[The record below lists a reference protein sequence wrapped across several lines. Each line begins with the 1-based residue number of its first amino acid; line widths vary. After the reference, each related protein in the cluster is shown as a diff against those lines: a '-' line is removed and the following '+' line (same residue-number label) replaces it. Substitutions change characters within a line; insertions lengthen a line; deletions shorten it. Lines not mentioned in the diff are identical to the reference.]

1 MKRILV
7 VEDDNS
13 LSVLLRLI
21 MKVQQ
26 EDWDVSSAATGVEAL
41 SQVEK
46 FKPDLI
52 LLDIMMPEMDG
63 LEVARRLRSD
73 ERHKDQKIVILSALN
88 DPETQR
94 KAKEA
99 GVLEYWSKPIS
110 PDELRDGMLRV
121 LGTDA
126 DDSLPPE

>member
-26 EDWDVSSAATGVEAL
+26 DDWDVSSAATGLEAL

-46 FKPDLI
+46 LKPDLI

-63 LEVARRLRSD
+63 LEVARRLHSD
-73 ERHKDQKIVILSALN
+73 ERYQNPKIVILSALS
-88 DPETQR
+88 DPDTQR
-94 KAKEA
+94 KAQEA
-99 GVLEYWSKPIS
+99 GVLEYWTKPIS
-110 PDELRDGMLRV
+110 PDELRDGILRV
-121 LGTDA
+121 LGADA
-126 DDSLPPE
+126 DDLLL

>member
-26 EDWDVSSAATGVEAL
+26 DDWDVSSASTGVEAL
-41 SQVEK
+41 SQVER
-46 FKPDLI
+46 FHPDLI

-73 ERHKDQKIVILSALN
+73 ERYKDQKIVILSALS
-88 DPETQR
+88 DADTQR
-94 KAKEA
+94 KAQEA
-99 GVLEYWSKPIS
+99 GVLEYWVKPIS
-110 PDELRDGMLRV
+110 PDELREGMLRV
-121 LGTDA
+121 LGTESID
-126 DDSLPPE
+126 LL

>member
-26 EDWDVSSAATGVEAL
+26 DDWDVSSAATGLEAL
-41 SQVEK
+41 SLVERL
-46 FKPDLI
+46 KPDLI

-63 LEVARRLRSD
+63 LEVARRLHGD
-73 ERHKDQKIVILSALN
+73 ERYQDPKIVILSALS
-88 DPETQR
+88 DPDIQR
-94 KAKEA
+94 RAQEA
-99 GVLEYWSKPIS
+99 GVLEYWTKPIS
-110 PDELRDGMLRV
+110 PDELREGMLRV

-126 DDSLPPE
+126 DELL

>member
-26 EDWDVSSAATGVEAL
+26 DDWEVGSASTGVEAL
-41 SQVEK
+41 AQVEK
-46 FKPDLI
+46 FRPDLI

-63 LEVARRLRSD
+63 LEVARRLKGD
-73 ERHKDQKIVILSALN
+73 ERHKDQKIVILSALS
-88 DPETQR
+88 DSETRR
-94 KAKEA
+94 KAMEA
-99 GVLEYWSKPIS
+99 GVVEYWTKPIS
-110 PDELRDGMLRV
+110 PDELQAGLQRV
-121 LGTDA
+121 LGTD
-126 DDSLPPE
+126 LPDMP

>member
-1 MKRILV
+1 MKHILV

-26 EDWDVSSAATGVEAL
+26 EDWDVTSAATGLEAL
-41 SQVEK
+41 SQVERS
-46 FKPDLI
+46 KPDLI

-63 LEVARRLRSD
+63 LEVARRLHGD
-73 ERHKDQKIVILSALN
+73 ERYQDPKIVILSALS
-88 DPETQR
+88 DPDTQR
-94 KAKEA
+94 KAQEA
-99 GVLEYWSKPIS
+99 GVLEYWTEPIS
-110 PDELRDGMLRV
+110 PDELREGMLRV

-126 DDSLPPE
+126 DELLL

>member
-26 EDWDVSSAATGVEAL
+26 EDWDVTSAATGIEAL
-41 SQVEK
+41 SQVES
-46 FKPDLI
+46 FRPDLI

-63 LEVARRLRSD
+63 LEVARRLRND
-73 ERHKDQKIVILSALN
+73 ERYKEQKIVILSALS
-88 DPETQR
+88 DTETR
-94 KAKEA
+94 KKAKEA
-99 GVLEYWSKPIS
+99 GVVEYWTKPIS
-110 PDELRDGMLRV
+110 PDELREGMLRV
-121 LGTDA
+121 LGPDTD
-126 DDSLPPE
+126 LL

>member
-26 EDWDVSSAATGVEAL
+26 DDWDVSTAATGVEAL
-41 SQVEK
+41 SLVEK
-46 FKPDLI
+46 FQPDLI

-63 LEVARRLRSD
+63 LEVARRLHGD
-73 ERHKDQKIVILSALN
+73 ERYQNPKIVILSALS
-88 DPETQR
+88 DPDTQR
-94 KAKEA
+94 RAKEA
-99 GVLEYWSKPIS
+99 GVLEYWTKPIS

-121 LGTDA
+121 LGPDV
-126 DDSLPPE
+126 DELLL

>member
-26 EDWDVSSAATGVEAL
+26 DDWDVSSAATGFEAL
-41 SQVEK
+41 AQVEK
-46 FKPDLI
+46 FHPDLI

-63 LEVARRLRSD
+63 LEVARRLKGD
-73 ERHKDQKIVILSALN
+73 ERHKDQKIVILSALS
-88 DPETQR
+88 DAETKR
-94 KAKEA
+94 KAMDA
-99 GVLEYWSKPIS
+99 GVLEYWTKPIS

-121 LGTDA
+121 LGPDA
-126 DDSLPPE
+126 VELL

>member
-46 FKPDLI
+46 FQPDLI

-63 LEVARRLRSD
+63 LEVANRLHNDVRY
-73 ERHKDQKIVILSALN
+73 KDQKIVILSALS

-94 KAKEA
+94 KAMEA
-99 GVLEYWSKPIS
+99 GVVEYWTKPIS

-121 LGTDA
+121 LGTDTA
-126 DDSLPPE
+126 DLL

>member
-1 MKRILV
+1 MKHILV

-26 EDWDVSSAATGVEAL
+26 EDWDVTSAATGLEAL
-41 SQVEK
+41 SQVERS
-46 FKPDLI
+46 KPDLI

-63 LEVARRLRSD
+63 LEVARRLHGD
-73 ERHKDQKIVILSALN
+73 ERYQDPKIVILSALS
-88 DPETQR
+88 DPDTQR
-94 KAKEA
+94 KAQEA
-99 GVLEYWSKPIS
+99 GVLEYWTKPIS
-110 PDELRDGMLRV
+110 PDELREGMLRV

-126 DDSLPPE
+126 DELL

>member
-26 EDWDVSSAATGVEAL
+26 DDWDVNSAATGLEAL

-46 FKPDLI
+46 SKPDLI

-63 LEVARRLRSD
+63 LEVARRLHGD
-73 ERHKDQKIVILSALN
+73 ERYQDPKIVILSALS
-88 DPETQR
+88 DPDTQR
-94 KAKEA
+94 RAKEA
-99 GVLEYWSKPIS
+99 GVLEYWTKPIS

-126 DDSLPPE
+126 DELL

>member
-63 LEVARRLRSD
+63 LEVARRLHSD
-73 ERHKDQKIVILSALN
+73 ERYQHPKIVILSALS
-88 DPETQR
+88 DPDTRR
-94 KAKEA
+94 KAQEA
-99 GVLEYWSKPIS
+99 GVLEYWTKPLS
-110 PDELRDGMLRV
+110 PDELREGMLRV

-126 DDSLPPE
+126 DELL

>member
-63 LEVARRLRSD
+63 LEVAHRLHND
-73 ERHKDQKIVILSALN
+73 ERYKDQKIVILSALN
-88 DPETQR
+88 DPETRR
-94 KAKEA
+94 KAAEA
-99 GVLEYWSKPIS
+99 GVLEYWTKPIS
-110 PDELRDGMLRV
+110 PDELRDGMLRL
-121 LGTDA
+121 LGA
-126 DDSLPPE
+126 DVDELL

>member
-26 EDWDVSSAATGVEAL
+26 DDWDVSSAATGVEAL
-41 SQVEK
+41 AQVEK
-46 FKPDLI
+46 FRPDLI

-63 LEVARRLRSD
+63 LEVARRLKGD
-73 ERHKDQKIVILSALN
+73 ERYKDQKIVILSALS
-88 DPETQR
+88 DAETKR
-94 KAKEA
+94 KAMEA
-99 GVLEYWSKPIS
+99 GVVEYWTKPIS

-121 LGTDA
+121 LGPDA
-126 DDSLPPE
+126 VEVL

>member
-1 MKRILV
+1 MKQILV

-26 EDWDVSSAATGVEAL
+26 EDWEVNSAATGVEAL
-41 SQVEK
+41 AQVEK
-46 FKPDLI
+46 LQPDLI

-73 ERHKDQKIVILSALN
+73 ERYKEQKIVILSALS
-88 DPETQR
+88 DDDTQR
-94 KAKEA
+94 KAQEA
-99 GVLEYWSKPIS
+99 GVLEYWTKPIS
-110 PDELRDGMLRV
+110 PDELREGMLRV
-121 LGTDA
+121 LGTESVD
-126 DDSLPPE
+126 LL

>member
-26 EDWDVSSAATGVEAL
+26 EDWDVASAATGVEAL
-41 SQVEK
+41 SQVET
-46 FKPDLI
+46 FHPDLI

-63 LEVARRLRSD
+63 LEVARRLHDD
-73 ERHKDQKIVILSALN
+73 ERYKDQKIVVLSALS
-88 DPETQR
+88 DSETQR

-99 GVLEYWSKPIS
+99 GVQEYWTKPIS
-110 PDELRDGMLRV
+110 PDELREGMLRV
-121 LGTDA
+121 LGPEA
-126 DDSLPPE
+126 DLL

>member
-26 EDWDVSSAATGVEAL
+26 DDWEVSSAATGVEAL
-41 SQVEK
+41 AQVEK
-46 FKPDLI
+46 FQPDLI

-63 LEVARRLRSD
+63 LEVARRLKAD
-73 ERHKDQKIVILSALN
+73 ERHKDQKMVILSALS
-88 DPETQR
+88 DSDTKR
-94 KAKEA
+94 KAMDA
-99 GVLEYWSKPIS
+99 GVLEYWTKPIS

-121 LGTDA
+121 LGPDA
-126 DDSLPPE
+126 VELL

>member
-26 EDWDVSSAATGVEAL
+26 EDWDVSSASTGVEAL
-41 SQVEK
+41 TQVEK
-46 FKPDLI
+46 FQPDLI

-63 LEVARRLRSD
+63 LEVARRLHHD
-73 ERHKDQKIVILSALN
+73 ERHKDQKIVILSALS
-88 DPETQR
+88 DPDTQR

-99 GVLEYWSKPIS
+99 GVVEYWTKPIS
-110 PDELRDGMLRV
+110 PDDLREGMLRV
-121 LGTDA
+121 LGTDVG
-126 DDSLPPE
+126 DLL

>member
-26 EDWDVSSAATGVEAL
+26 DDWDVNSAATGLEAL

-46 FKPDLI
+46 LKPDLI

-63 LEVARRLRSD
+63 LEVARRLHGD
-73 ERHKDQKIVILSALN
+73 ERYQDPKIVILSALS
-88 DPETQR
+88 DPDTQR

-99 GVLEYWSKPIS
+99 GVLEYWTKPLS
-110 PDELRDGMLRV
+110 PDELREGMLRV
-121 LGTDA
+121 LGTDV
-126 DDSLPPE
+126 DELL

>member
-26 EDWDVSSAATGVEAL
+26 EDWDVNTASTGVEAL
-41 SQVEK
+41 SQVEN

-63 LEVARRLRSD
+63 LEVVRRLRSD
-73 ERHKDQKIVILSALN
+73 ERHKDQKVVVLSALG
-88 DPETQR
+88 DPDTQR
-94 KAKEA
+94 QAKEA
-99 GVLEYWSKPIS
+99 GVLEYWTKPVS
-110 PDELRDGMLRV
+110 PDELREGMLRV
-121 LGTDA
+121 LGTEA
-126 DDSLPPE
+126 DDLL

>member
-26 EDWDVSSAATGVEAL
+26 DDWDVSSAATGVEAL
-41 SQVEK
+41 AQVGK
-46 FKPDLI
+46 FHPDLI

-63 LEVARRLRSD
+63 LEVARRLKGD
-73 ERHKDQKIVILSALN
+73 ERYKDQKIVILSALS
-88 DPETQR
+88 DAETQR
-94 KAKEA
+94 KAMEA
-99 GVLEYWSKPIS
+99 GVVEYWTKPIS

-121 LGTDA
+121 LGPDA
-126 DDSLPPE
+126 VELL

>member
-21 MKVQQ
+21 MKIQQ
-26 EDWDVSSAATGVEAL
+26 DDWDVATAMNGVEAMDM
-41 SQVEK
+41 VEG
-46 FKPDLI
+46 FQPDLI

-63 LEVARRLRSD
+63 LEVARRLHTD
-73 ERHKDQKIVILSALN
+73 PRHADQHYKVVILSALS

-94 KAKEA
+94 KAMENGIA
-99 GVLEYWSKPIS
+99 EYWTKPIS
-110 PDELRDGMLRV
+110 PDELRAGMLRV
-121 LGTDA
+121 MGMETSDI
-126 DDSLPPE
+126 P

>member
-46 FKPDLI
+46 FQPDLI

-63 LEVARRLRSD
+63 LEVARRLHSD
-73 ERHKDQKIVILSALN
+73 ERYKDQKIVILSALS
-88 DPETQR
+88 DADTQR
-94 KAKEA
+94 KAKEV
-99 GVLEYWSKPIS
+99 GVLEYWTKPIS
-110 PDELRDGMLRV
+110 PDELREGMLRV
-121 LGTDA
+121 LGTEVGD
-126 DDSLPPE
+126 LL

>member
-21 MKVQQ
+21 MKVQP
-26 EDWDVSSAATGVEAL
+26 EDWDVSSAATGLEAL

-46 FKPDLI
+46 LKPDLV

-63 LEVARRLRSD
+63 LEVARRLHGDARYQD
-73 ERHKDQKIVILSALN
+73 PKVVILSALS
-88 DPETQR
+88 DPDTQH
-94 KAKEA
+94 KAEEA
-99 GVLEYWSKPIS
+99 GVLEYWVKPIS
-110 PDELRDGMLRV
+110 PDELREGMLRV
-121 LGTDA
+121 LGTDT
-126 DDSLPPE
+126 DELL

>member
-26 EDWDVSSAATGVEAL
+26 EDWDVSSASTGVEAL
-41 SQVEK
+41 SQVDK

-63 LEVARRLRSD
+63 LEVARRLRND
-73 ERHKDQKIVILSALN
+73 ERYKNQKIVILSALSN
-88 DPETQR
+88 ADTQQ
-94 KAKEA
+94 KAKEL
-99 GVLEYWSKPIS
+99 GVLEYWIKPIS

-121 LGTDA
+121 LDTGTD
-126 DDSLPPE
+126 DLL

>member
-26 EDWDVSSAATGVEAL
+26 DDWEVASAATGVEAL
-41 SQVEK
+41 AQVEK
-46 FKPDLI
+46 FQPDLM

-63 LEVARRLRSD
+63 LEVARRLKGD
-73 ERHKDQKIVILSALN
+73 ERYKDQKVVILSALS

-94 KAKEA
+94 KAMEA
-99 GVLEYWSKPIS
+99 GVLEYWTKPIS
-110 PDELRDGMLRV
+110 PDELRDGMLRL
-121 LGTDA
+121 LGPDA
-126 DDSLPPE
+126 VELL

>member
-26 EDWDVSSAATGVEAL
+26 DDWEVGSAATGVEAL
-41 SQVEK
+41 AQAEK
-46 FKPDLI
+46 FHPDLI

-63 LEVARRLRSD
+63 LEVARRLKND
-73 ERHKDQKIVILSALN
+73 ERYKDQKIVILSALN
-88 DPETQR
+88 DPETKR
-94 KAKEA
+94 KAMEA
-99 GVLEYWSKPIS
+99 GVLEYWTKPIS

-121 LGTDA
+121 LGPDA
-126 DDSLPPE
+126 VELL

>member
-46 FKPDLI
+46 FQPDLI

-63 LEVARRLRSD
+63 LEVANRLHNDVRY
-73 ERHKDQKIVILSALN
+73 KDQKIVILSALS

-94 KAKEA
+94 KAMEA
-99 GVLEYWSKPIS
+99 GVVEYWTKPIS

-121 LGTDA
+121 LGTDTT
-126 DDSLPPE
+126 DLL

>member
-63 LEVARRLRSD
+63 LEVARRLHSD
-73 ERHKDQKIVILSALN
+73 ERYKEQKIVILSALS
-88 DPETQR
+88 DADTRR

-99 GVLEYWSKPIS
+99 GVLEYWTKPIS

-121 LGTDA
+121 LG
-126 DDSLPPE
+126 PEALDLL

>member
-41 SQVEK
+41 SQVET

-52 LLDIMMPEMDG
+52 LMDIMMPEMDG
-63 LEVARRLRSD
+63 LEVARRLRDD
-73 ERHKDQKIVILSALN
+73 ERHKDQKIVILSALG
-88 DPETQR
+88 DAETQR
-94 KAKEA
+94 KAAEA
-99 GVLEYWSKPIS
+99 GVLEYWIKPIS

-126 DDSLPPE
+126 DNSM